1 MDIKTFLEI
10 VGPTGTFVAAAFA
23 AYTYYR
29 SANLEQAKWQA
40 SLYEKFYEKPDLK
53 KVREILDSDDEIS
66 LEITKLIHDET
77 PEFSDYLNFFEFV
90 AFLSLK
96 SKQLKIDEVD
106 DLFGYYLDCF
116 NRRSDIRSYVSEKSY
131 ELVGKLLDEIKIRRK

>member
-29 SANLEQAKWQA
+29 SSTLERAKWQA
-40 SLYEKFYEKPDLK
+40 SLYEKFYEKSDLK

-66 LEITKLIHDET
+66 LEINKTDSGRI
-77 PEFSDYLNFFEFV
+77 S
-90 AFLSLK
+90 
-96 SKQLKIDEVD
+96 
-106 DLFGYYLDCF
+106 
-116 NRRSDIRSYVSEKSY
+116 
-131 ELVGKLLDEIKIRRK
+131 